1 MLRCIFKGRDGYI
14 DEIWASSGA
23 NLYILDANSY
33 SYRRTLN
40 SVNTGS
46 LDTVHDSSRKV
57 THFPL

>member
-1 MLRCIFKGRDGYI
+1 MSFKGRDGYI

-46 LDTVHDSSRKV
+46 LDTVHDSTRKV
-57 THFPL
+57 SLSV